1 MIRLHN
7 KTPRILVVGDI
18 MVDHYI
24 WGSCNRIS
32 PEAPVQVVN
41 VQSESNRLGGACNV
55 GANLSTLGARVSM
68 CGIIGEDNLGKWLIS
83 ELDRLDIDVS
93 YIIPTPRPTT
103 QKSRILAAHQQVLR
117 VDREDSA
124 PITKQLEDELFEL
137 FCHKLH
143 NFDAIILSDYAK
155 GLLTPS
161 FTKRIISLARSCNRL
176 VLVDPKGSD
185 YAKYKNA
192 TLLTPNKLEASLATQ
207 TQITDDI
214 SLKAAM
220 KKLQALCKLDI
231 CLVTLSEDGIAILR
245 DDSLV
250 KSPTIAKEVYDVTG
264 AGDTVIAALAFG
276 LSNGLDI
283 FQASDFANAAAAV
296 VIGKIGSA
304 TASLSE
310 IISFL
315 HNGSYADSKI
325 ITQSDVQALLPALS
339 EKKIIFTNGC
349 FDILHAG
356 HISYLQKAREL
367 GDLLIVGLN
376 SDESIRRLKG
386 SSRPIIPQDD
396 RAAVLAALECVDF
409 VIIFEE
415 DTPLELIK
423 LIKPA
428 VLVKGADYAGKEVV
442 GSAFAK
448 EVKLIEFVQG
458 RSSTSI
464 IDKIRSHTP
473 SHKE

>member
-7 KTPRILVVGDI
+7 KTPKILVVGDI

-41 VQSESNRLGGACNV
+41 VKSENNRLGGACNV
-55 GANLSTLGARVSM
+55 GANLSALGAKVSL
-68 CGIIGEDNLGKWLIS
+68 CGIVGDDSLGKWLAS
-83 ELDRLDIDVS
+83 ELDRLGIDVS
-93 YIIPTPRPTT
+93 CIIPTNRPTT
-103 QKSRILAAHQQVLR
+103 QKSRILISHQQVLR

-124 PITKQLEDELFEL
+124 PITTQLEDELYEL
-137 FCHKLH
+137 LEHKLH
-143 NFDAIILSDYAK
+143 SFDAIILSDYAK
-155 GLLTPS
+155 GLLT
-161 FTKRIISLARSCNRL
+161 TNLTQRIITLARSL
-176 VLVDPKGSD
+176 HKPVLVDPKGSD

-207 TQITDDI
+207 TQITDDT
-214 SLKAAM
+214 SLKVAM
-220 KKLQALCKLDI
+220 DKLKSLCNLDI
-231 CLVTLSEDGIAILR
+231 CLVTLSEDGIAILC

-315 HNGSYADSKI
+315 HNGAYADSKI

-386 SSRPIIPQDD
+386 SSRPIITQND

-415 DTPLELIK
+415 DTPYELIK
-423 LIKPA
+423 LIAPN
-428 VLVKGADYAGKEVV
+428 VLVKGADYTGKEVV
-442 GSAFAK
+442 GSEFAK

-464 IDKIRSHTP
+464 IEKIRS
-473 SHKE
+473 SYNQS

>member
-41 VQSESNRLGGACNV
+41 VKSENNRLGGACNV
-55 GANLSTLGARVSM
+55 GANLSALGAKVSL
-68 CGIIGEDNLGKWLIS
+68 CGIVGDDSLGKWLAS
-83 ELDRLDIDVS
+83 ELDRLGIDVS
-93 YIIPTPRPTT
+93 CIIPTNRPTT
-103 QKSRILAAHQQVLR
+103 QKSRILISHQQVLR

-124 PITKQLEDELFEL
+124 PITTQLEDELYEL
-137 FCHKLH
+137 LEHKLH
-143 NFDAIILSDYAK
+143 SFDAIILSDYAK
-155 GLLTPS
+155 GLLT
-161 FTKRIISLARSCNRL
+161 TNLTQRIITLARSL
-176 VLVDPKGSD
+176 HKPVLVDPKGSD
-185 YAKYKNA
+185 YTKYKNA

-207 TQITDDI
+207 TQITDDT
-214 SLKAAM
+214 SLKVAM
-220 KKLQALCKLDI
+220 DKLKSLCNLDI
-231 CLVTLSEDGIAILR
+231 CLVTLSEDGIAILC

-315 HNGSYADSKI
+315 HNGAYADSKI

-386 SSRPIIPQDD
+386 SSRPIITQND

-415 DTPLELIK
+415 DTPYELIK
-423 LIKPA
+423 LIAPS
-428 VLVKGADYAGKEVV
+428 VLVKGADYTGKEVV
-442 GSAFAK
+442 GSEFAK

-464 IDKIRSHTP
+464 IEKIRS
-473 SHKE
+473 SYNQS

>member
-7 KTPRILVVGDI
+7 KTPRILVIGDI

-41 VQSESNRLGGACNV
+41 VKSENNRLGGACNV
-55 GANLSTLGARVSM
+55 GANLSALGAKVSL
-68 CGIIGEDNLGKWLIS
+68 CGIIGDDSLGKWLAS
-83 ELDRLDIDVS
+83 DLDRLGIDIS
-93 YIIPTPRPTT
+93 CIIPTNRPTT
-103 QKSRILAAHQQVLR
+103 QKSRILISHQQVLR

-124 PITKQLEDELFEL
+124 PITAQLEDELYEL
-137 FCHKLH
+137 LEHKLH

-155 GLLTPS
+155 GLLTTS
-161 FTKRIISLARSCNRL
+161 LTQRIITLARSL
-176 VLVDPKGSD
+176 HKPVLVDPKGSD
-185 YAKYKNA
+185 YTKYKNA

-207 TQITDDI
+207 TRITDDT
-214 SLKAAM
+214 SLKIAM
-220 KKLQALCKLDI
+220 DKLKSLCNLDI
-231 CLVTLSEDGIAILR
+231 CLVTLSEDGIAILCDGR
-245 DDSLV
+245 LV

-315 HNGSYADSKI
+315 HNGAYADSKI
-325 ITQSDVQALLPALS
+325 ITRSDVQALLPALS
-339 EKKIIFTNGC
+339 EKKIVFTNGC

-356 HISYLQKAREL
+356 HVSYLQKAREL

-376 SDESIRRLKG
+376 SDESLRRLKG
-386 SSRPIIPQDD
+386 SSRPIITQDD
-396 RAAVLAALECVDF
+396 RATVLAALECVDF

-415 DTPLELIK
+415 DTPYELVK
-423 LIKPA
+423 LIAPSI
-428 VLVKGADYAGKEVV
+428 LVKGADYRDKEVV
-442 GSAFAK
+442 GSEFAK

-464 IDKIRSHTP
+464 IEKIRSNHNK
-473 SHKE
+473 S

>member
-7 KTPRILVVGDI
+7 KTPRILVIGDI

-41 VQSESNRLGGACNV
+41 VKSENNRLGGACNV
-55 GANLSTLGARVSM
+55 GANLSALGAKVSL
-68 CGIIGEDNLGKWLIS
+68 CGIIGDDSLGKWLAS
-83 ELDRLDIDVS
+83 DLDRLGIDIS
-93 YIIPTPRPTT
+93 CIIPTNRPTT
-103 QKSRILAAHQQVLR
+103 QKSRILISHQQVLR

-124 PITKQLEDELFEL
+124 PITAQLEDELYEL
-137 FCHKLH
+137 LEHKLH

-155 GLLTPS
+155 GLLTTS
-161 FTKRIISLARSCNRL
+161 LTQRIITLARSL
-176 VLVDPKGSD
+176 HKPVLVDPKGSD
-185 YAKYKNA
+185 YTKYKNA

-207 TQITDDI
+207 TQITDDT
-214 SLKAAM
+214 SLKIAM
-220 KKLQALCKLDI
+220 DKLKSLCNLDI
-231 CLVTLSEDGIAILR
+231 CLVTLSEDGIAILC
-245 DDSLV
+245 DGSLV

-315 HNGSYADSKI
+315 HNGAYADSKI
-325 ITQSDVQALLPALS
+325 ITRSDVQALLPALS
-339 EKKIIFTNGC
+339 EKKIVFTNGC

-356 HISYLQKAREL
+356 HVSYLQKAREL

-376 SDESIRRLKG
+376 SDESLRRLKG
-386 SSRPIIPQDD
+386 SSRPIITQDD

-415 DTPLELIK
+415 DTPYELVK
-423 LIKPA
+423 LIAPSI
-428 VLVKGADYAGKEVV
+428 LVKGADYRDKEVV
-442 GSAFAK
+442 GSEFAK

-464 IDKIRSHTP
+464 IEKIRSNHNQ
-473 SHKE
+473 S

>member
-41 VQSESNRLGGACNV
+41 VKSENNRLGGACNV
-55 GANLSTLGARVSM
+55 GANLSALGAKVSL
-68 CGIIGEDNLGKWLIS
+68 CGIVGDDSLGKWLAS
-83 ELDRLDIDVS
+83 ELDRLGIDVS
-93 YIIPTPRPTT
+93 CIIPTNRPTT
-103 QKSRILAAHQQVLR
+103 QKSRILISHQQVLR

-124 PITKQLEDELFEL
+124 PITTQLEDELYEL
-137 FCHKLH
+137 LEHKLH
-143 NFDAIILSDYAK
+143 SFDAIILSDYAK
-155 GLLTPS
+155 GLLT
-161 FTKRIISLARSCNRL
+161 TNLTQRIITLARSL
-176 VLVDPKGSD
+176 HKPVLVDPKGSD

-207 TQITDDI
+207 TQITDDT
-214 SLKAAM
+214 SLKVAM
-220 KKLQALCKLDI
+220 DKLKSLCNLDI
-231 CLVTLSEDGIAILR
+231 CLVTLSEDGIAILC

-315 HNGSYADSKI
+315 HNGAYADSKI

-386 SSRPIIPQDD
+386 SSRPIITQDD

-415 DTPLELIK
+415 DTPYELIK
-423 LIKPA
+423 LIAPS
-428 VLVKGADYAGKEVV
+428 VLVKGADYTGKEVV
-442 GSAFAK
+442 GSEFAK

-464 IDKIRSHTP
+464 IEKIRS
-473 SHKE
+473 SYNQS